1 MKYPSSSFPKSFFGI
16 LHIIGLDFALTT
28 MRWASTIFLSS
39 APVLFSRAL
48 LTNPRT
54 VGAVCPSSSRLA
66 RAIANQVTLP
76 GKDELILELGG
87 GTGMV
92 TRALLRR
99 GGRTGQTSGGGAKQ
113 TPGSA
118 SEKTV
123 SESCCNPWQ
132 CGKALPVV
140 Q

>member
-1 MKYPSSSFPKSFFGI
+1 MDYRSSSFPKSLFGI
-16 LHIIGLDFALTT
+16 LDIIGLDFALTT
-28 MRWASTIFLSS
+28 MRRANTIFLSS

-66 RAIANQVTLP
+66 RAIANQVMLP

-92 TRALLRR
+92 TSALLRR
-99 GGRTGQTSGGGAKQ
+99 GVEPSKL
-113 TPGSA
+113 
-118 SEKTV
+118 V
-123 SESCCNPWQ
+123 SCQ
-132 CGKALPVV
+132 Y
-140 Q
+140 